1 MPTHKQFLDEFKNR
15 LPKFMQ
21 ESTKD
26 IFDDITSL
34 IHESL
39 KEDGV
44 EIRGVFS
51 MKAHKGNQRNT
62 IRFRDLTSP
71 QLLEQE

>member
-21 ESTKD
+21 ENTKE
-26 IFDDITSL
+26 IFHDITSL
-34 IHESL
+34 IQESL

-51 MKAHKGNQRNT
+51 MKTHKGNQRNT
-62 IRFRDLTSP
+62 VRFRDLTSP
-71 QLLEQE
+71 QPSEQE